1 MNDFWINPGQQPQI
15 ITDTPSYLVLY
26 KPPCMHTA
34 PLTAGEEN
42 TLLNWAAS
50 LYPGIVK
57 IQGKKPIEGGLVHR
71 LDYETHGLVLCAKTQ
86 KIYEDFM
93 LMQKAGHI
101 IKEYDA
107 ASSVSP
113 SSISSLKNID
123 KTNTIIQS
131 AFRPFGKGRKAV
143 RPLEPD
149 HVLAAGKTIYQTEIL
164 CCRDIKNTSYFRL
177 RIKKGFRH
185 QIRCHLAWIGR
196 PLFNDFLYGSCDNI
210 QPDTNTMQSKAG
222 IFLALRASS
231 IAFCDPVTGN
241 PVEAALPE
249 TVPCPMEC

>member
-1 MNDFWINPGQQPQI
+1 MNDFWINPELKPHI

-34 PLTAGEEN
+34 PLKAGEKN
-42 TLLNWAAS
+42 TLLNWAAEHC
-50 LYPGIVK
+50 PGIVK
-57 IQGKKPIEGGLVHR
+57 VQGQKSVEGGLVHR

-93 LMQKAGHI
+93 GQQKAGHI

-107 ASSVSP
+107 VSSVSP
-113 SSISSLKNID
+113 SSVSSLED
-123 KTNTIIQS
+123 VYKTNNIIQS
-131 AFRPFGKGRKAV
+131 AFRPYGKGRKAV
-143 RPLEPD
+143 RPIETD

-164 CCRDIKNTSYFRL
+164 LYREINDTCYFRL

-196 PLFNDFLYGSCDNI
+196 PLLNDSLYGSSEINKLDHHF
-210 QPDTNTMQSKAG
+210 TQSKPVT
-222 IFLALRASS
+222 FLALRAAS
-231 IAFCDPVTGN
+231 IFFRDPVTGN
-241 PVEAALPE
+241 PVEIVIPN
-249 TVPCPMEC
+249 TVSCLKEY